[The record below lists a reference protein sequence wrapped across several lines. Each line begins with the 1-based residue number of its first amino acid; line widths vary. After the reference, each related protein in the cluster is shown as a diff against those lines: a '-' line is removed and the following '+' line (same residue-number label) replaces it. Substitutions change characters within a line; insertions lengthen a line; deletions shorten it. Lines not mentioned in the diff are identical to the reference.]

1 MFEALS
7 KPFAADPP
15 PEQGSDKILCVGESI
30 LMKIMCAPKT
40 ATREEVEAAAGY
52 AGTSRG
58 WQAATEDADC
68 CVECAQDSTR
78 QHWKLFC

>member
-1 MFEALS
+1 MFEALA
-7 KPFAADPP
+7 KPFFAEGKAEP
-15 PEQGSDKILCVGESI
+15 GSDKITCVGESI

-40 ATREEVEAAAGY
+40 ATQAEVEAAAGY

-68 CVECAQDSTR
+68 CVECKDDSTR
-78 QHWKLFC
+78 QHWKLLC